1 MEVIKDWFYPGSLI
15 RRRRMETR
23 INIYLQGVLFTQNY

>member
-1 MEVIKDWFYPGSLI
+1 MEVIKGLFYPGSLI
-15 RRRRMETR
+15 RHRRMEAR